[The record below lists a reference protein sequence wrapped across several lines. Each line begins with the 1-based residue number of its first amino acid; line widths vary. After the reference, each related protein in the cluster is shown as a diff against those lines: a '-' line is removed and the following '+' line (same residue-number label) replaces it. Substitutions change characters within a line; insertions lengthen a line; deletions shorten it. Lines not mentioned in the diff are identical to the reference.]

1 MDTKRETLLPLATY
15 ASVATAI
22 LLVGLKT
29 WAWLASGSVSLLA
42 SLVDSLTDSMASI
55 VNLFA
60 VRLALRPA
68 DDNHPFGHGKAE
80 SLSALAQ
87 SAFIGG
93 SAVFLLLNAVERLL
107 HPQPLQQ
114 TTLGIAV
121 MLVSLLLTLALVLF
135 QRWVLRHAQSQA
147 VSADSLHYVTDFA
160 SNIVVL
166 VALVLAAWGWQ
177 RADAVLAL
185 LLGGWIF
192 WSAAKIAIEAVNTL
206 MDKALSPADI
216 ARIEAAALAVPGVLG
231 IHDLRT
237 RLSGA
242 RHFIQMHIDLDARL
256 NIVEAH
262 DIAVAVAAQVRA
274 LFEDAEVMVHQD
286 PVEANGQSAGQEAV

>member
-1 MDTKRETLLPLATY
+1 MDTKRETQLPLATY

-42 SLVDSLTDSMASI
+42 SLVDSLTDSLASI

-135 QRWVLRHAQSQA
+135 QRWVLRRAQSQA

-206 MDKALSPADI
+206 MDKALPPADV

-262 DIAVAVAAQVRA
+262 DIAVAVAAQIRA
-274 LFEDAEVMVHQD
+274 LFEEAEVIVHQD
-286 PVEANGQSAGQEAV
+286 PVEAGGQSAGQEAV

>member
-22 LLVGLKT
+22 LLVSLKT

-135 QRWVLRHAQSQA
+135 QRWVLRRAQSQA

-206 MDKALSPADI
+206 MDKALPPADV

-262 DIAVAVAAQVRA
+262 DIAVAVAAQIRA
-274 LFEDAEVMVHQD
+274 LFEEAEVIVHQD
-286 PVEANGQSAGQEAV
+286 PVEAGGQSAGQEAV

>member
-42 SLVDSLTDSMASI
+42 SLVDSLTDSLASI

-60 VRLALRPA
+60 VRLAFRPA

-135 QRWVLRHAQSQA
+135 QRWVLRRAQSQA

-242 RHFIQMHIDLDARL
+242 RHFVQMHIDLDARL

-262 DIAVAVAAQVRA
+262 DIAVAVAAQIRA
-274 LFEDAEVMVHQD
+274 LFEEAEVIVHQD
-286 PVEANGQSAGQEAV
+286 PVEAGGQSAGQEAV

>member
-42 SLVDSLTDSMASI
+42 SLVDSLTDSLASI

-135 QRWVLRHAQSQA
+135 QRWVLRRAQSQA

-262 DIAVAVAAQVRA
+262 DIAVAVAAQIRA

-286 PVEANGQSAGQEAV
+286 PVEANGQSAEQEAV

>member
-42 SLVDSLTDSMASI
+42 SLVDSLTDSLASI

-135 QRWVLRHAQSQA
+135 QRWVLRRAQSQA

-206 MDKALSPADI
+206 MDKALPPADV

-231 IHDLRT
+231 LHDLRT

-262 DIAVAVAAQVRA
+262 DIAVAVAAQIRA

>member
-42 SLVDSLTDSMASI
+42 SLVDSLTDSLASI

-242 RHFIQMHIDLDARL
+242 RHFVQMHIDLDARL

-262 DIAVAVAAQVRA
+262 DIAVAVAAQIRA
-274 LFEDAEVMVHQD
+274 LFEEAEVIVHQD
-286 PVEANGQSAGQEAV
+286 PVEAGGQSAGQEAV

>member
-42 SLVDSLTDSMASI
+42 SLVDSLTDSLASI

-206 MDKALSPADI
+206 MDKALPPADV

-231 IHDLRT
+231 LHDLRT

-262 DIAVAVAAQVRA
+262 DIAVAVAAQIRA
-274 LFEDAEVMVHQD
+274 LFEEAEVIVHQD
-286 PVEANGQSAGQEAV
+286 PVEAGGQSAGQEAV

>member
-42 SLVDSLTDSMASI
+42 SLVDSLTDSLASI

-135 QRWVLRHAQSQA
+135 QRWVLRRAQSQA

-166 VALVLAAWGWQ
+166 VALLLAAWGWP

-206 MDKALSPADI
+206 MDKALPPADV

-242 RHFIQMHIDLDARL
+242 RHFVQMHIDLDARL

-262 DIAVAVAAQVRA
+262 DIAVAVAAQIRA
-274 LFEDAEVMVHQD
+274 LFEEAEVIVHQD
-286 PVEANGQSAGQEAV
+286 PVEAGGQSAGQEAV

>member
-22 LLVGLKT
+22 LLVSLKT

-135 QRWVLRHAQSQA
+135 QRWVLRRAQSQA

-192 WSAAKIAIEAVNTL
+192 WSAEKIAIEAVNTL

-262 DIAVAVAAQVRA
+262 DIAVAVAAQIRA
-274 LFEDAEVMVHQD
+274 LFEEAEVIVHQD
-286 PVEANGQSAGQEAV
+286 PVEAGGQSAGQEAV

>member
-42 SLVDSLTDSMASI
+42 SLVDSLTDSLASI

-135 QRWVLRHAQSQA
+135 QRWVLRRAQSQA

-206 MDKALSPADI
+206 MDKALPPADV

-242 RHFIQMHIDLDARL
+242 RHFVQMHIDLDARL

-262 DIAVAVAAQVRA
+262 DIAAAVAAQIRA
-274 LFEDAEVMVHQD
+274 LFEEAEVIVHQD
-286 PVEANGQSAGQEAV
+286 PVEAGGQSAGQEAV

>member
-42 SLVDSLTDSMASI
+42 SLVDSLTDSLASI

-135 QRWVLRHAQSQA
+135 QRWVLRRAQSQA

-166 VALVLAAWGWQ
+166 VALLLAAWGWP

-192 WSAAKIAIEAVNTL
+192 WSAAKIAIDAVNTL
-206 MDKALSPADI
+206 MDKALPPADI

-262 DIAVAVAAQVRA
+262 DIAVAVAAQIRA
-274 LFEDAEVMVHQD
+274 LFEDAEVIIHQD
-286 PVEANGQSAGQEAV
+286 PVEASGQSTGQEAV

>member
-42 SLVDSLTDSMASI
+42 SLGDSLTDSLASI

-107 HPQPLQQ
+107 PPQPLQQ

-206 MDKALSPADI
+206 MDKALPPADV

-242 RHFIQMHIDLDARL
+242 RHFVQMHIDLDARL

-262 DIAVAVAAQVRA
+262 DIAVAVAAQIRA
-274 LFEDAEVMVHQD
+274 LFEEAEVIVHQD
-286 PVEANGQSAGQEAV
+286 PVEAGGQSAGQEAV

>member
-1 MDTKRETLLPLATY
+1 M
-15 ASVATAI
+15 
-22 LLVGLKT
+22 GLKT

-135 QRWVLRHAQSQA
+135 QRWVLRRAQSQA

-262 DIAVAVAAQVRA
+262 DIAVAVAAQIRA
-274 LFEDAEVMVHQD
+274 LFEEAEVIVHQD
-286 PVEANGQSAGQEAV
+286 PVEAGGQSAGQEAV

>member
-42 SLVDSLTDSMASI
+42 SLVDSLTDSLASI

-135 QRWVLRHAQSQA
+135 QRWVLRRAQSQA
-147 VSADSLHYVTDFA
+147 VSADSLQYVTDFA

-206 MDKALSPADI
+206 MDKALPPADI

>member
-42 SLVDSLTDSMASI
+42 SLVDSLTDSLASI

-135 QRWVLRHAQSQA
+135 QRWVLRRAQSQA

-166 VALVLAAWGWQ
+166 VALLLAAWGWP

-206 MDKALSPADI
+206 MDKALPPADI

-242 RHFIQMHIDLDARL
+242 RHFVQMHIDLDARL

-262 DIAVAVAAQVRA
+262 DIAVAVAAQIRA
-274 LFEDAEVMVHQD
+274 LFEEAEVIVHQD
-286 PVEANGQSAGQEAV
+286 PVEAGGQSAGQEAV

>member
-135 QRWVLRHAQSQA
+135 QRWVLRRAQSQA

-206 MDKALSPADI
+206 MDKALPPADV

-262 DIAVAVAAQVRA
+262 DIAVAVAAQIRA
-274 LFEDAEVMVHQD
+274 LFEEAEVIVHQD
-286 PVEANGQSAGQEAV
+286 PVEAGGQSAGQEAV

>member
-42 SLVDSLTDSMASI
+42 SLVDSLTDSLASI

-135 QRWVLRHAQSQA
+135 QRWVLRRAQSQA

-206 MDKALSPADI
+206 MDKALPPADV

-242 RHFIQMHIDLDARL
+242 RHFVQMHIDLDARL

-262 DIAVAVAAQVRA
+262 DIAVAVAAQIRA

>member
-42 SLVDSLTDSMASI
+42 SLVDSLTDSLASI

-135 QRWVLRHAQSQA
+135 QRWVLRRVQSQA
-147 VSADSLHYVTDFA
+147 VSADSLHYASDFA

-206 MDKALSPADI
+206 MDKALPPADI

-262 DIAVAVAAQVRA
+262 DIAVAVAAQIRA
-274 LFEDAEVMVHQD
+274 LFEEAEVIVHQD
-286 PVEANGQSAGQEAV
+286 PVDTSRQSAGQEAV

>member
-42 SLVDSLTDSMASI
+42 SLVDSLTDSLASI

-135 QRWVLRHAQSQA
+135 QRWVLRRAQSQA

-206 MDKALSPADI
+206 MDKALPPADV

-242 RHFIQMHIDLDARL
+242 RHFVQMHIDLDARL

-274 LFEDAEVMVHQD
+274 LFEDAEVIVHQD
-286 PVEANGQSAGQEAV
+286 PVEAGGQSAGQEAV

>member
-135 QRWVLRHAQSQA
+135 QRWVLRRAQSQA

-286 PVEANGQSAGQEAV
+286 PVEANGQSAGQGAV

>member
-42 SLVDSLTDSMASI
+42 SLVDSLTDSLASI

-135 QRWVLRHAQSQA
+135 QRWVLRRAQSQA

-206 MDKALSPADI
+206 MDKALPPADV

-231 IHDLRT
+231 LHDLRT

-286 PVEANGQSAGQEAV
+286 PVEANGQSAGQGAV

>member
-42 SLVDSLTDSMASI
+42 SLVDSLTDSLASI

-135 QRWVLRHAQSQA
+135 QRWVLRRAQSQA

-262 DIAVAVAAQVRA
+262 DIAVAVAAQIRA
-274 LFEDAEVMVHQD
+274 LFEEAEVIVHQD
-286 PVEANGQSAGQEAV
+286 PVEAGGQSAGQEAV

>member
-22 LLVGLKT
+22 LLVSLKT

-42 SLVDSLTDSMASI
+42 SLVDSLTDSLASI

-135 QRWVLRHAQSQA
+135 QRWVLRRAQSQA

-206 MDKALSPADI
+206 MDKALPPADV

-242 RHFIQMHIDLDARL
+242 RHFVQMHIDLDARL

-262 DIAVAVAAQVRA
+262 DIAVAVAAQIRA

>member
-135 QRWVLRHAQSQA
+135 QRWVLRRAQSQA

-206 MDKALSPADI
+206 MDKALPPADV

-231 IHDLRT
+231 LHDLRT

-262 DIAVAVAAQVRA
+262 DIAVAVAAQIRA
-274 LFEDAEVMVHQD
+274 LFEEAEVIVHQD
-286 PVEANGQSAGQEAV
+286 PVEAGGQSAGQEAV

>member
-42 SLVDSLTDSMASI
+42 SLVDSLTDSLASI

-135 QRWVLRHAQSQA
+135 QRWVLRRAQSQA

-192 WSAAKIAIEAVNTL
+192 WSAAKIAIEGVNSL
-206 MDKALSPADI
+206 MDKALRPADV

-242 RHFIQMHIDLDARL
+242 RHFVQMHIDLDARL

-262 DIAVAVAAQVRA
+262 DIAVAVAAQIRA
-274 LFEDAEVMVHQD
+274 LFEEAEVIVHQD
-286 PVEANGQSAGQEAV
+286 PVEAGGQSAGQEAV

>member
-42 SLVDSLTDSMASI
+42 SLVDSLTDSLASI

-135 QRWVLRHAQSQA
+135 QRWVLRRAQSQA

-206 MDKALSPADI
+206 MDKALSPADV

-242 RHFIQMHIDLDARL
+242 RHFVQMHIDLDARL

-262 DIAVAVAAQVRA
+262 DIAVAVAAQIRA
-274 LFEDAEVMVHQD
+274 LFEEAEVIVHQD
-286 PVEANGQSAGQEAV
+286 PVEAGGQSAGQEAV

>member
-42 SLVDSLTDSMASI
+42 SLVDSLTDSLASI

-60 VRLALRPA
+60 VRLAMRPA

-135 QRWVLRHAQSQA
+135 QRWVLRRAQSQA

-166 VALVLAAWGWQ
+166 VALLLAAWGWP

-206 MDKALSPADI
+206 MDKALPPADI

-262 DIAVAVAAQVRA
+262 DIAVAVAAQIRA
-274 LFEDAEVMVHQD
+274 LFEEAEVIVHQD
-286 PVEANGQSAGQEAV
+286 PVEAGGQSAGQEAV

>member
-42 SLVDSLTDSMASI
+42 SLVDSLTDSLASI

-135 QRWVLRHAQSQA
+135 QRWVLRRAQSQA

-206 MDKALSPADI
+206 MDKALPPADV

-231 IHDLRT
+231 LHDLRT

-262 DIAVAVAAQVRA
+262 DIAVAVAAQIRA
-274 LFEDAEVMVHQD
+274 LFEEAEVIVHQD
-286 PVEANGQSAGQEAV
+286 PVEAGGQSAGQEAV

>member
-135 QRWVLRHAQSQA
+135 QRWVLRRAQSQA

-166 VALVLAAWGWQ
+166 VALLLAAWGWP

-206 MDKALSPADI
+206 MDKALPPADV

-242 RHFIQMHIDLDARL
+242 RHFVQMHIDLDARL

-262 DIAVAVAAQVRA
+262 DIAVAVAAQIRA
-274 LFEDAEVMVHQD
+274 LFEEAEVIVHQD
-286 PVEANGQSAGQEAV
+286 PVEAGGQSAGQEAV

>member
-42 SLVDSLTDSMASI
+42 SLVDSLTDSLASI

-135 QRWVLRHAQSQA
+135 QRWVLRRAHSQA

-166 VALVLAAWGWQ
+166 VALLLAAWGWP

-206 MDKALSPADI
+206 MDKALPPADI

-262 DIAVAVAAQVRA
+262 DIAVAVAAQIRA
-274 LFEDAEVMVHQD
+274 LFEEAEVIVHQD
-286 PVEANGQSAGQEAV
+286 PVDTSRQSAGQEAV

>member
-42 SLVDSLTDSMASI
+42 SLVDSLTDSLASI

-135 QRWVLRHAQSQA
+135 QRWVLRRAQSQA

-206 MDKALSPADI
+206 MDKALPPADV

-242 RHFIQMHIDLDARL
+242 RHFVQMHIDLDARL

-262 DIAVAVAAQVRA
+262 DIAVAVAAQIRV
-274 LFEDAEVMVHQD
+274 LFEEAEVIVHQD
-286 PVEANGQSAGQEAV
+286 PVEAGGQSAGQEAV

>member
-42 SLVDSLTDSMASI
+42 SLVDSLTDSLASI

-135 QRWVLRHAQSQA
+135 QRWVLRRAQSQA

-206 MDKALSPADI
+206 MDKALPPADV

-242 RHFIQMHIDLDARL
+242 RHFVQMHIDLDARL
-256 NIVEAH
+256 DIVEAH
-262 DIAVAVAAQVRA
+262 DIAVAVAAQIRA
-274 LFEDAEVMVHQD
+274 LFEEAEVIVHQD
-286 PVEANGQSAGQEAV
+286 PVEAGGQSAGQEAV

>member
-22 LLVGLKT
+22 LLVSLKT

-206 MDKALSPADI
+206 MDKALPPADV

-242 RHFIQMHIDLDARL
+242 RHFVQMHIDLDARL

-262 DIAVAVAAQVRA
+262 DIAVAVAAQIRA
-274 LFEDAEVMVHQD
+274 LFEEAEVIVHQD
-286 PVEANGQSAGQEAV
+286 PVEAGGQSAGQEAV

>member
-22 LLVGLKT
+22 LLVSLKT

-135 QRWVLRHAQSQA
+135 QRWVLRRAQSQA

>member
-22 LLVGLKT
+22 LLVSLKT

-42 SLVDSLTDSMASI
+42 SLVDSLTDSLASI

-206 MDKALSPADI
+206 MDKALPPADV

-231 IHDLRT
+231 LHDLRT

>member
-42 SLVDSLTDSMASI
+42 SLVDSLTDSLASI

-135 QRWVLRHAQSQA
+135 QRWVLRRAQSQA

-192 WSAAKIAIEAVNTL
+192 WSAAKIAIEDVNTL
-206 MDKALSPADI
+206 MDKALPPADV

-242 RHFIQMHIDLDARL
+242 RHFVQMHIDLDARL

-262 DIAVAVAAQVRA
+262 DIAVAVAAQIRA
-274 LFEDAEVMVHQD
+274 LFEEAEVIVHQD
-286 PVEANGQSAGQEAV
+286 PVEAGGQSAGQEAV

>member
-42 SLVDSLTDSMASI
+42 SLVDSLTDSLASI

-135 QRWVLRHAQSQA
+135 QRWVLRRAQSQA

>member
-135 QRWVLRHAQSQA
+135 QRWVLRRAQSQA

-242 RHFIQMHIDLDARL
+242 RHFVQMHIDLDARL

-262 DIAVAVAAQVRA
+262 DIAVAVAAQIRA
-274 LFEDAEVMVHQD
+274 LFEEAEVIVHQD
-286 PVEANGQSAGQEAV
+286 PVEAGGQSAGQEAV

>member
-22 LLVGLKT
+22 LLVSLKT

-135 QRWVLRHAQSQA
+135 QRWVLRRAQSQA

-231 IHDLRT
+231 IHYLRT

-262 DIAVAVAAQVRA
+262 DIAVAVAAQIRA
-274 LFEDAEVMVHQD
+274 LFEEAEVIVHQD
-286 PVEANGQSAGQEAV
+286 PVEAGGQSAGQEAV

>member
-42 SLVDSLTDSMASI
+42 SLVDSLTDSLASI

-135 QRWVLRHAQSQA
+135 QRWVLRRAQSQA

-192 WSAAKIAIEAVNTL
+192 WSAAKIAIEAVNTV

-242 RHFIQMHIDLDARL
+242 RHFVQMHIDLDARL

-262 DIAVAVAAQVRA
+262 DIAVAVAAQIRA
-274 LFEDAEVMVHQD
+274 LFEEAEVIVHQD
-286 PVEANGQSAGQEAV
+286 PVEAGGQSAGQAAG